1 MLTIA
6 RRPSVN
12 SSYYSDSA
20 VDKAPS
26 APRPEPPEP
35 EHVKQPFV
43 EALERVI
50 SGEARYA
57 QPPDTGGDDQARRPP
72 DLDAL
77 AGLVIDALDSRQ
89 IRLTLTG
96 SDAAFVRDMP
106 CDHWEVVKSLFEAT
120 PGTGPITATLGPEL
134 TKGSDTLA
142 AGLQLLGVSAVD
154 AHAPIDTA
162 EMRLNVVCAPNS
174 GQRPWQPKITVIRSP
189 AGSALQHVYVN
200 DGAEVTGRG
209 FSGLGV
215 TVHYTDD
222 QGGVLRSS
230 PLEQARVEPAW
241 KQTLFLA
248 LSSSLRGAVLDLS
261 GWTGLRAEEARK
273 LQQADWAQW
282 QAIAGVDLNLVL
294 VSPDLRSSTPL
305 IEGVAQVCT
314 SDIEEDADALQIEA
328 AAPLSREEYELA
340 DSDSRA
346 AFLEAMRSGTP
357 AFNAQLFDALLDKI
371 PEDAPTVLDLSIG
384 VPHEVALVLRE
395 VTRDAWKAL
404 LLHPDAAALK
414 IVLMSMAMDSGGPLP
429 IGLAQVRGYPST

>member
-1 MLTIA
+1 MLTIS
-6 RRPSVN
+6 RRASFN
-12 SSYYSDSA
+12 SSHYSDSA

-35 EHVKQPFV
+35 ERVKQAFV

-50 SGEARYA
+50 CGEARSPE
-57 QPPDTGGDDQARRPP
+57 PPDTGDEDQPRRPP

-120 PGTGPITATLGPEL
+120 PRTGPMTATLGPEL
-134 TKGSDTLA
+134 TNGSDTLA
-142 AGLQLLGVSAVD
+142 AGLQLVGVSVVD

-189 AGSALQHVYVN
+189 AGSALKDLYVN

-241 KQTLFLA
+241 KQALFLA

-261 GWTGLRAEEARK
+261 SWTGLRAEEMRK
-273 LQQADWAQW
+273 LRPADLAQW

-294 VSPDLRSSTPL
+294 VSPDLSSNTPL

-314 SDIEEDADALQIEA
+314 SDIEEDADALPIEPA
-328 AAPLSREEYELA
+328 VPLSREEYELA

-346 AFLEAMRSGTP
+346 AFLEAMRSGTR

-371 PEDAPTVLDLSIG
+371 HEDEPTVLDLSSG
-384 VPHEVALVLRE
+384 VPHEVAVVLRE

-414 IVLMSMAMDSGGPLP
+414 FVRMSKAMDSGGPLP
-429 IGLAQVRGYPST
+429 IGLPQVRGYPST